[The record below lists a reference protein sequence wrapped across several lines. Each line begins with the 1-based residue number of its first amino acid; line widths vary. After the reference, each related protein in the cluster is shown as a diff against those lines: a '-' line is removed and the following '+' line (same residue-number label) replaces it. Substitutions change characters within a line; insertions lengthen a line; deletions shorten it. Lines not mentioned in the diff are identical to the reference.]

1 MLSLWGLKLFGVVKE
16 ATGDLKQSPGLSLEV
31 ITAVMY
37 LNLLCIYTFPPLDH
51 VVFRA
56 ESICKYVYLYLS

>member
-1 MLSLWGLKLFGVVKE
+1 MSSLWGFELFGVVKE
-16 ATGDLKQSPGLSLEV
+16 ATGDLKQFPGVNLAI

-37 LNLLCIYTFPPLDH
+37 LNLLCIYTFPPPDH

-56 ESICKYVYLYLS
+56 ESISRYVYFYLS